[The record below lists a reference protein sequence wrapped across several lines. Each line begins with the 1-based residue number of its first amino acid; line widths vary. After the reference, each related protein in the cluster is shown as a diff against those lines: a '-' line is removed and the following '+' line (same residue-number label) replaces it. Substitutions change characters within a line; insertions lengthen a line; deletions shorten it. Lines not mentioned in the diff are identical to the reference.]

1 MNLTELFPDAAHIPA
16 DMRIEPLELRHY
28 LVGGELKEWEGE
40 HQPIHSPILVREG
53 TELNPKYLGSAPM
66 LSGEA
71 ALEALDAAV
80 KAYDYGR
87 GEWPTMPVRERIR
100 HVEDFI
106 LEMMVRRAEI
116 VQYLMWEIAK
126 NRKDAEKEF
135 DRTVTYLH
143 DTISVLK
150 QLDRDGT
157 RFEIEEGV
165 VAQIRNLPLGV
176 GLVMGPFNYPLNETF
191 CTLIPMLLMGNTAIL
206 KPAKYGILLMKPL
219 QEAFQKCFP
228 KGVVNIIYG
237 DGRVIVSP
245 IVQSGKLNLLSFI
258 GSSKVG
264 NSIVSQHPKPNR
276 FHTVLGLDAKNPAIL
291 LPDADLKTAL
301 PEILTGTLTFN
312 GQRCTALKILFVH
325 RSIADEFLAQY
336 SQALAKLKVGLPW
349 DDGVNITP
357 LAEWNKVQYLNELI
371 ADAEAHGAKVVN
383 EGGGA
388 SGGTLFNPAVLYPV
402 NDQMRIWQ
410 EEQFGPVIPV
420 TVYDEIEEFLDYVV
434 TSNFGQQVSI
444 FGKDTTQV
452 AQLVDTLV
460 YQVARVNL
468 NSQCQRS
475 PDSFPFSG
483 RKDSAEDTL
492 SVKDALLTFS
502 IQGIVAARET
512 DPNKEL
518 LTHILRE
525 RKSVFLSNEFLF

>member
-1 MNLTELFPDAAHIPA
+1 
-16 DMRIEPLELRHY
+16 
-28 LVGGELKEWEGE
+28 
-40 HQPIHSPILVREG
+40 
-53 TELNPKYLGSAPM
+53 
-66 LSGEA
+66 
-71 ALEALDAAV
+71 
-80 KAYDYGR
+80 
-87 GEWPTMPVRERIR
+87 
-100 HVEDFI
+100 
-106 LEMMVRRAEI
+106 
-116 VQYLMWEIAK
+116 
-126 NRKDAEKEF
+126 
-135 DRTVTYLH
+135 
-143 DTISVLK
+143 
-150 QLDRDGT
+150 
-157 RFEIEEGV
+157 
-165 VAQIRNLPLGV
+165 
-176 GLVMGPFNYPLNETF
+176 
-191 CTLIPMLLMGNTAIL
+191 MLLMGNTAIL